1 MEGIYT
7 KKKNG
12 HFVSE
17 SKINYSQF
25 LVGRIVGLFKKKKK
39 KLFLLR
45 KRSLKKAP
53 NLLMSEIAL
62 EIEVDTS
69 EHKRYCQICI
79 LVKNQGKKKKT

>member
-39 KLFLLR
+39 IIF
-45 KRSLKKAP
+45 
-53 NLLMSEIAL
+53 I
-62 EIEVDTS
+62 
-69 EHKRYCQICI
+69 
-79 LVKNQGKKKKT
+79 KKKIFKKSP